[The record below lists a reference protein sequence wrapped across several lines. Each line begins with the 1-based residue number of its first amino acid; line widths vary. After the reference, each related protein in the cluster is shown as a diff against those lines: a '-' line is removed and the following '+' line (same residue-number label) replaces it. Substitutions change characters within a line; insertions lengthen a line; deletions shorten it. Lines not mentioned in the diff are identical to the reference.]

1 MFQIYCT
8 SDPFLNNF
16 SWAFFPHHSTK
27 TAFLNVLSDL
37 PIAKF
42 KLSSH
47 SLAFPSFSFPAAV
60 RSFVHFL
67 FLEMSSSAGFQDPQS
82 LGSSS
87 SLAAHVFTVF
97 FSRSSSPGSPNV
109 GPPPDSPLILCSI
122 YPPPGPW
129 L

>member
-1 MFQIYCT
+1 MLQIYCT
-8 SDPFLNNF
+8 SDPFLKQLQLG
-16 SWAFFPHHSTK
+16 FFPQPSTK
-27 TAFLNVLSDL
+27 TAFVKVLSDL
-37 PIAKF
+37 PIAKL
-42 KLSSH
+42 KLSPH

-60 RSFVHFL
+60 RSFGPFL

-87 SLAAHVFTVF
+87 SLAAHIFTVF
-97 FSRSSSPGSPNV
+97 FSCSSSPGSPNV

-122 YPPPGPW
+122 NPPPGPW